1 LGILLVLFVPQITA
15 SLEPARGVL
24 AIEYRR
30 PLQKSRKEYA
40 FADIADVKA
49 VQMSNKNGVPSYSL
63 ALILKSGAEILLEG
77 GSTSDLDEIAQVATK
92 IRAQLTPYLQ

>member
-1 LGILLVLFVPQITA
+1 LSQ
-15 SLEPARGVL
+15 RGVFWQSNIVGHCGSP
-24 AIEYRR
+24 AKNK
-30 PLQKSRKEYA
+30 PLLT
-40 FADIADVKA
+40 ADVKA